1 MKFARILVRD
11 LVNQTAKFG
20 VDMQIRRVRNGRFLE
35 TLRER
40 QLSDTQKIVKN
51 QQIVG
56 IDLNLA
62 SGCVSMCCTRDP
74 NFVQKLQAE
83 GSETDGVLPGHVT
96 YANVCHLICIFPWRK
111 LTAPPF
117 YLIFFSQPI
126 RRNIPSAEGAA
137 RSGSMDASAAWR
149 RFLCYLTL
157 GFISGP
163 SD

>member
-83 GSETDGVLPGHVT
+83 GSETAGVRPRSRDLCKCLPLDLHFSVAKIDGATFFFLFFFFNPSGGIFRRRRGLPAADRWT
-96 YANVCHLICIFPWRK
+96 P
-111 LTAPPF
+111 APPGVVF
-117 YLIFFSQPI
+117 CVI
-126 RRNIPSAEGAA
+126 
-137 RSGSMDASAAWR
+137 
-149 RFLCYLTL
+149 
-157 GFISGP
+157 
-163 SD
+163 